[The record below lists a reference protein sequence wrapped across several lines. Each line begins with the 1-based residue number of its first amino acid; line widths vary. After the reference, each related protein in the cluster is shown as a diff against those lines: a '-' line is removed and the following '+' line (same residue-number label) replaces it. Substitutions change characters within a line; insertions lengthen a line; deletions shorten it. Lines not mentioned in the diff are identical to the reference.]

1 MVIQRTTQVRSL
13 SYALSLAEQ
22 RERRRISYVLHENLQ
37 QKLLGARLLLG
48 QHFRDHEKQTSEK
61 YQPDDIADSIDL
73 LEEAIDTTRF
83 LSIELNPP
91 ILQSQGLDASLK
103 WLVKHMKRAYGL
115 DTNMNIRGNIK
126 SVRNE
131 KQLMLTQMVRELL
144 NNVIKHSG
152 VKDAQLDAVNEGGQ
166 IEITVSDKGRGF
178 NTDEAFKRSSDD
190 TRLSL
195 FSIRERLS
203 LFNGELEIKS
213 REGQGTTCIIR
224 LPDNNY

>member
-1 MVIQRTTQVRSL
+1 
-13 SYALSLAEQ
+13 
-22 RERRRISYVLHENLQ
+22 
-37 QKLLGARLLLG
+37 
-48 QHFRDHEKQTSEK
+48 
-61 YQPDDIADSIDL
+61 
-73 LEEAIDTTRF
+73 
-83 LSIELNPP
+83 
-91 ILQSQGLDASLK
+91 
-103 WLVKHMKRAYGL
+103 
-115 DTNMNIRGNIK
+115 
-126 SVRNE
+126 
-131 KQLMLTQMVRELL
+131 
-144 NNVIKHSG
+144 VIKHSG

>member
-1 MVIQRTTQVRSL
+1 MVQRTTQVRSL

-22 RERRRISYVLHENLQ
+22 RERKRISYVLHENLQ

-48 QHFRDHEKQTSEK
+48 QHFRDHEKQIPESR
-61 YQPDDIADSIDL
+61 QLDDIADSIDL

-103 WLVKHMKRAYGL
+103 WLVKHIKRAYGL
-115 DTNMNIRGNIK
+115 DVKMNIRGEIS

-152 VKDAQLDAVNEGGQ
+152 VKDAQLDAHNEDGQ
-166 IEITVSDKGRGF
+166 IKITVSDKGRGF
-178 NTDEAFKRSSDD
+178 NVDEALRRSSDD

-195 FSIRERLS
+195 FSIQERLS
-203 LFNGELEIKS
+203 LFNGELKIQS
-213 REGQGTTCIIR
+213 REGQGTTCIIL